1 MAKRRVRKGQRQLN
15 RQTLISMATV
25 TFVVL
30 ALLLVVS
37 IKGIELREKNA
48 SYEQTKQ
55 SLQEQIARE
64 ELRSQEIEEYGD
76 YVDSQEY
83 KEKIARE
90 RLGLIKQ
97 DEIIF
102 YSQEDGTPGNVTSV
116 IDNEPD
122 EQSTEDG
129 YNNED

>member
-15 RQTLISMATV
+15 RQTLLSMATV

-55 SLQEQIARE
+55 SLQDQIARE
-64 ELRSQEIEEYGD
+64 EMRSREIEDYGD

-102 YSQEDGTPGNVTSV
+102 YSQEYGTPGNVTSV

-129 YNNED
+129 YNED